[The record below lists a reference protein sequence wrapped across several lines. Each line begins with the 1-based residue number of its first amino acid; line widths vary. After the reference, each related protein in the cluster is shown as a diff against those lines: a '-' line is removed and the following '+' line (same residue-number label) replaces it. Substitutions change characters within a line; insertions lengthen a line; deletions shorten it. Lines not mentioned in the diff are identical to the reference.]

1 MKIKPEMFTKKLL
14 SAHKVSDSEKQL
26 QEVRAALTQCIKET
40 DTFLSS
46 QAPNIVN
53 SQEKALKTLTD
64 LSKQIKDTMKK

>member
-1 MKIKPEMFTKKLL
+1 MKIKSEMFTKKLL

-26 QEVRAALTQCIKET
+26 QEVQAALTQCIKDT

-46 QAPNIVN
+46 QAPNIAN
-53 SQEKALKTLTD
+53 SQEKALKTLAD